1 MTEELVTY
9 REQLPDDCPPFDA
22 WLVEDDLDVFRLV
35 RQSPPTD
42 EDFQSQRAEKPDAVF
57 NVSECIARGLSVFT
71 DRRDCERAS
80 KLPTLMGRQVCLVR
94 LTRGAGSIEQTGRP
108 SHHTWWPF
116 AEFAILP
123 RCVVESK

>member
-1 MTEELVTY
+1 MIY
-9 REQLPDDCPPFDA
+9 REQLPDDCPPIEA
-22 WLVEDDLDVFRLV
+22 GLVEENLDVFRLV

-42 EDFQSQRAEKPDAVF
+42 SDFQSQRAEKPDAVF
-57 NVSECIARGLSVFT
+57 NSVSECIARGLSVFT

-80 KLPTLMGRQVCLVR
+80 KLPALRGRHLCRVR
-94 LTRGAGSIEQTGRP
+94 LTNGAGSIEQTGRP

-123 RCVVESK
+123 RCVVESR